1 VLNRNTISIIFI
13 TLLITSCDSNRVYE
27 NTADINNAYWLAD
40 SIKTFKFNILD
51 KSRGYNISFSLRNGV
66 EFPHGNIYVQY
77 IISDS
82 TNNILDE
89 ELRNFQLFHP
99 KSGYPFG
106 NGSGNLFEH
115 QFDLLIDYDFPYEG
129 KYNIS
134 FQQYMRYDSLPQVYS
149 VGVRVEMPE

>member
-1 VLNRNTISIIFI
+1 VIKNNIISIFV
-13 TLLITSCDSNRVYE
+13 LSLIIGSCDSNRVFE

-40 SIKTFKFNILD
+40 SIKSFEFIIPD
-51 KSRGYNISFSLRNGV
+51 ERIGYNISFSIRNGV
-66 EFPHGNIYVQY
+66 EFPHSNIYVQY

-82 TNNILDE
+82 TNNVLDE

-115 QFDLLIDYDFPYEG
+115 KFDLLVDYKFPYNG
-129 KYNIS
+129 PYKIK

-149 VGVRVEMPE
+149 IGVRVETPE

>member
-1 VLNRNTISIIFI
+1 MLKRNSILIILVSLIFA
-13 TLLITSCDSNRVYE
+13 SCDSNRVYE
-27 NTADINNAYWLAD
+27 DTADINNAYWLAD
-40 SIKTFKFNILD
+40 SIKSFEFYIPDEN
-51 KSRGYNISFSLRNGV
+51 RGYNISFSIRNGV
-66 EFPHGNIYVQY
+66 EFPHSNIYVQY

-82 TNNILDE
+82 TNDALDE

-115 QFDLLIDYDFPYEG
+115 EFDLLIDYDFPYKG

-134 FQQYMRYDSLPQVYS
+134 FQQYMRYDSLPEVFS
-149 VGVRVEMPE
+149 VGVRVETPE

>member
-1 VLNRNTISIIFI
+1 MNKNVIAIILIS
-13 TLLITSCDSNRVYE
+13 LLITSCDSNRVYE
-27 NTADINNAYWLAD
+27 NTADISNSYWLAD
-40 SIKTFKFNILD
+40 SIKSFEFTIPNEDI
-51 KSRGYNISFSLRNGV
+51 GYNISFSIRNGV
-66 EFPHGNIYVQY
+66 EFPHSNIYVQY

-82 TNNILDE
+82 TNNTLDE

-115 QFDLLIDYDFPYEG
+115 QFDLLVDYDFPYQG

-149 VGVRVEMPE
+149 VGVRVETPE